1 VGWDT
6 ATAREKVRVARA
18 LGKLPLIDEAFGCA
32 CLSYAKVR
40 ALTRVATPQNEGQLL
55 ELAMV
60 ATAAQLE
67 RICRGCRAVLDS
79 ENEEEAPRPEERC
92 VHQHRLPGGM
102 VMLELVLEP
111 DEADLVLRAIERA
124 QEAPAEAPEP
134 GEAAVDA
141 PREEPT
147 AAAAGVPAGAESGR
161 WPSRADGA
169 VRLAESYL
177 SGHPVTGNGG
187 ERFQVM
193 VHVGQEALAADG
205 QWAATLEDGSRLSAE
220 TLRRVACDC
229 GLVAVGG
236 DGEGENLNIGRRSR
250 SIPPALRRA
259 LMVRDHGCAFPGCSH
274 TRFLHAHHIEHW
286 LHGGET
292 SLENTVLTCSH
303 HHHLLHEGGWTI
315 SRDADGSF
323 LFHSPS
329 GRVLAQNPPR
339 EVKKVSL
346 LIKGTDSREW
356 SRYGFNDADLA
367 RAITERLARAGIEVA
382 PAAAAD
388 IPVLEIDAH
397 VNDQTVN
404 NSYIVYVR
412 LKDRLRLPQNPDG
425 FVTRTV
431 WSDWKLGGFEPHNY
445 RKLRTE
451 ILELVD
457 IFANQHLLT
466 R

>member
-1 VGWDT
+1 MSPLSPIEQLGEEIASLSAHLDAAAHRLLECIREFDQAGGWHEQGALSCAHWLAWRVGWDT

-18 LGKLPLIDEAFGCA
+18 LGKLPLIDEAFSCA

-55 ELAMV
+55 ELAMM

-79 ENEEEAPRPEERC
+79 ENEEEAPRPEQRC

-124 QEAPAEAPEP
+124 QEEPAAAAAP
-134 GEAAVDA
+134 GEPAVDA
-141 PREEPT
+141 PREEPP

-169 VRLAESYL
+169 VRVAESYL

-193 VHVGQEALAADG
+193 VHLGQEALAADG

-292 SLENTVLTCSH
+292 SLENTVLACSH

-323 LFHSPS
+323 VFHSPS

-339 EVKKVSL
+339 ERVENIGSWM
-346 LIKGTDSREW
+346 REW
-356 SRYGFNDADLA
+356 ADEHSLELGPEVNMPLWDGSKPDYDMAISWPLEYG
-367 RAITERLARAGIEVA
+367 EHQG
-382 PAAAAD
+382 AAAH
-388 IPVLEIDAH
+388 PPRGRSGH
-397 VNDQTVN
+397 C
-404 NSYIVYVR
+404 
-412 LKDRLRLPQNPDG
+412 
-425 FVTRTV
+425 
-431 WSDWKLGGFEPHNY
+431 
-445 RKLRTE
+445 
-451 ILELVD
+451 
-457 IFANQHLLT
+457 
-466 R
+466 